1 MRGTIGPIALIIQ
14 LGGTI
19 VTATMLPLLGGLW
32 LDARFGTT
40 PWLTLLGLGV
50 GVILAVAA
58 VYSIVS
64 ATFKNL
70 S

>member
-1 MRGTIGPIALIIQ
+1 MRAAIGPIALIIQ

-19 VTATMLPLLGGLW
+19 VVTTMLPLVGGLW

-58 VYSIVS
+58 VYTIVS
-64 ATFKNL
+64 ATYKEL